1 MLASQL
7 IYRFRGYLVTPPLIF
22 AFFWHRWEVEVEY
35 LIWPLGIGLVLFG
48 IIIRIWAQQHLHYK
62 LKVHKTLTATGPYS
76 YSRNPMYTGNILI
89 CLGAIVLSELLWLL
103 PIAYLYY
110 VGLYSFVV
118 RYEETHLLDKYGE
131 SYRRYRS
138 EVPRWFPKISHSH
151 PLRLINEY
159 LYESMFIESASLL
172 LILLFLLKEY
182 IGK

>member
-1 MLASQL
+1 
-7 IYRFRGYLVTPPLIF
+7 
-22 AFFWHRWEVEVEY
+22 
-35 LIWPLGIGLVLFG
+35 
-48 IIIRIWAQQHLHYK
+48 
-62 LKVHKTLTATGPYS
+62 
-76 YSRNPMYTGNILI
+76 MYTGNILI

-110 VGLYSFVV
+110 VGLYSLVV

-138 EVPRWFPKISHSH
+138 EVPRWFPKISHSQ

-172 LILLFLLKEY
+172 LVLLFLLKEA